1 MIALKSLAS
10 VALSIWAATAIGP
23 AHADPNKA
31 LQAFVSACLRSDVS
45 LKASR
50 PAVDRAGV
58 RSASM
63 NEGLFELIDET
74 VKATV
79 YEVDAG
85 LVNANRPYV
94 VGCNVVA
101 DGRFSKS
108 LKAPLEAQLASL
120 GFSKIKGQPKG
131 GRIDGA
137 KNAIFSVYQKD
148 GRTFDLYVGDVSA
161 GADGK
166 RTFLILGVRP

>member
-1 MIALKSLAS
+1 
-10 VALSIWAATAIGP
+10 
-23 AHADPNKA
+23 
-31 LQAFVSACLRSDVS
+31 
-45 LKASR
+45 
-50 PAVDRAGV
+50 
-58 RSASM
+58 M